1 MRIRYKYDIIINLLF
16 DYTKCPECG
25 YLDHDLNRE
34 NAENPPLNL
43 PRIENMQEIWYNIN
57 IIIRMDIGEAID
69 AYPYPI
75 QLKRRKINEL

>member
-1 MRIRYKYDIIINLLF
+1 MNLLF
-16 DYTKCPECG
+16 YYTKCPERV

-34 NAENPPLNL
+34 NAENPPLSL

-57 IIIRMDIGEAID
+57 IIIRMDTGEAID

-75 QLKRRKINEL
+75 QLLQWIGVNVLWTTCV